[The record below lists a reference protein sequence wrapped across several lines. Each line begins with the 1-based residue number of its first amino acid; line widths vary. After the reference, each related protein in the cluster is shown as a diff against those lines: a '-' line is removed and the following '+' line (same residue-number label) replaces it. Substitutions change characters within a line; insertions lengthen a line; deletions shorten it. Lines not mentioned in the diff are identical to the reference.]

1 MKIIVSGKEG
11 IGKGELI
18 HALTQEAPEHD
29 YVEVSNE
36 ISDMEALSFSLED
49 HYSVHLYEDDE
60 DRDRIVIPKATHSTF
75 RMRITKLAGS
85 PSDEDDTWRD
95 RARTLLLLFD
105 KQRCKDGTG

>member
-36 ISDMEALSFSLED
+36 ISDMEAQ
-49 HYSVHLYEDDE
+49 
-60 DRDRIVIPKATHSTF
+60 I
-75 RMRITKLAGS
+75 G
-85 PSDEDDTWRD
+85 
-95 RARTLLLLFD
+95 RASCRE
-105 KQRCKDGTG
+105 RV